1 MRIQK
6 CKKSFRINNA
16 EVFCIIDAKVLAQWR
31 EIWFFL
37 FLINDFLTSMMRI
50 HRSKILLQKMQ
61 IKFSKHKNHENYHQ
75 HNCKESIGKNLV
87 AANKFLF
94 SFPLIPCWAFH
105 EYFIRSMWIINIFV
119 WIEFHFTIILFEYH
133 RETWKCSFSQFYFAL
148 FILCACWW
156 CANWKYIKNLR
167 KELVWW

>member
-1 MRIQK
+1 MMQK
-6 CKKSFRINNA
+6 NYSKLKICKFSH
-16 EVFCIIDAKVLAQWR
+16 
-31 EIWFFL
+31 
-37 FLINDFLTSMMRI
+37 

-61 IKFSKHKNHENYHQ
+61 IKFSKHKNHENYH
-75 HNCKESIGKNLV
+75 HNNCKESRGKNLV

-133 RETWKCSFSQFYFAL
+133 RKTWKCSFSQFYFAL
-148 FILCACWW
+148 FPVCSLVMCKLKIY
-156 CANWKYIKNLR
+156 KKFTKGIGMMIKMLWTSR
-167 KELVWW
+167 RGD